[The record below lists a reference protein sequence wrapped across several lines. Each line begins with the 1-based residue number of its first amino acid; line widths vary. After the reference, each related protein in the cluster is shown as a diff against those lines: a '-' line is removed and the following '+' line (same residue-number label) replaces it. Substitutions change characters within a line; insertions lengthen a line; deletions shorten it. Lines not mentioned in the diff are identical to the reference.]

1 MASNDKRYTKALAKF
16 ICEKIS
22 EGMNITEISKKFP
35 DKVPTANTMHKW
47 RERKPE
53 FREMTIEAYESYF
66 HVKLDEYE
74 YITKTAAEILYPDY
88 DFRQAAE
95 ARKARMKGLEYQIS
109 AVAPL
114 LTRTWNKAN
123 KLEVEGLE
131 TNSGPQIVIMNYSD
145 ESLMK
150 DITPNKL
157 EDDKDE

>member
-1 MASNDKRYTKALAKF
+1 MTTNTKRYTKALAKF

-22 EGMNITEISKKFP
+22 EGLNITEIANTYP
-35 DKVPTANTMHKW
+35 DKVPKANTIHKW
-47 RERKPE
+47 RERKRE

-74 YITKTAAEILYPDY
+74 YITKTAAEVLYPDY

-95 ARKARMKGLEYQIS
+95 ARKSRMKGLEYQIS

-131 TNSGPQIVIMNYSD
+131 SNSGPQIVIMNYAT
-145 ESLMK
+145 EEIKPLK
-150 DITPNKL
+150 DVTAGKL
-157 EDDKDE
+157 EDK